1 MANGEL
7 DHFTSPNSQHEVC
20 TASSVRI
27 KPANLIRIET
37 KSVGDRELLEKA
49 VEFEDRV

>member
-27 KPANLIRIET
+27 KRANLTRT
-37 KSVGDRELLEKA
+37 GTRSVGDRELLEKA